1 MGELGADRPMTEVEL
16 RQKVIALEA
25 EVKVLRATVVGL
37 INEFRTMQRDLRQ
50 KQVNRYLDHG
60 TKDHSPW
67 EAEVKV
73 LRATVVGLTK
83 QVNRYLDEKEFH
95 DACQAYRHTPSLG

>member
-16 RQKVIALEA
+16 RQKVIAL
-25 EVKVLRATVVGL
+25 
-37 INEFRTMQRDLRQ
+37 
-50 KQVNRYLDHG
+50 
-60 TKDHSPW
+60 